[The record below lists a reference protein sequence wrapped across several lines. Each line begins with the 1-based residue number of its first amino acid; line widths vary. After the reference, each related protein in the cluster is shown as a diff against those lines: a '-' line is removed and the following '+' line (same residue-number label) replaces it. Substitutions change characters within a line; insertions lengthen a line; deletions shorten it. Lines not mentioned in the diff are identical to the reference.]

1 VSLTLK
7 TVEIEYITF
16 RKGSGRKPATI
27 LKDEQCLLALLT
39 FYGDIPVEH
48 ITNLDAFF
56 DPARWSSPSYRNSHV
71 SVFRSFFEFCRK
83 RGYAPLNF
91 DPMYGLEFTPNPA
104 KDKKYIPVEEFPAL
118 LDAAQNPR
126 DRIIVALGLYL
137 FVRQG
142 EITGLR
148 VASYDPEEK
157 RIGVAVFKTNQFDRM
172 QVNEELADELERW
185 LRHYRRA
192 SSFVTP
198 QAYLVPPRTPTQ
210 GQLTYMPTR
219 PFSRPYRATQ
229 AALAAFGWTD
239 EEIDGEGGHLLRRSG
254 ARALYFHLRDNLG
267 NERAMA
273 LVQRRLHHA
282 NRAMTER
289 YLGITAADSELDD
302 LLLGKRMFDIPD
314 SLATVLPFRRVNM
327 D

>member
-1 VSLTLK
+1 MSLTLK
-7 TVEIEYITF
+7 TVKVEYIAF

-27 LKDEQCLLALLT
+27 LKDEQCLVALVT
-39 FYGDIPVEH
+39 FYGDIPVDQ
-48 ITNLDAFF
+48 ITNLERFF
-56 DPARWSSPSYRNSHV
+56 SPERWSSPAYRNSHV

-91 DPMYGLEFTPNPA
+91 DPMYGLEFAPNPA
-104 KDKKYIPVEEFPAL
+104 KDKKFIPVEEFPAL

-126 DRIIVALGLYL
+126 DRIIIALGLYL

-148 VASYDPEEK
+148 VSSYDTDEK
-157 RIGVAVFKTNQFDRM
+157 RIGVHVYKTNQFDRM
-172 QVNEELADELERW
+172 QVNSELADELARW
-185 LRHYRRA
+185 LNHYRKS
-192 SSFVTP
+192 SSFVSP
-198 QAYLVPPRTPTQ
+198 SAYLVPPRTPTQ

-229 AALAAFGWTD
+229 GALAALGWTD
-239 EEIDGEGGHLLRRSG
+239 DEIDGEGGHLLRRSG
-254 ARALYFHLRDNLG
+254 ARALYFHLRDGLG
-267 NERAMA
+267 IERSMA

-302 LLLGKRMFDIPD
+302 LLLGKRMFAVPD
-314 SLATVLPFRRVNM
+314 SLADVLPFRRVNM